1 MTTVYSFR
9 VGPYARSIYSYGT
22 ATFAD
27 IPEAYVQPVKE
38 YAAKTFSQYELDLAL
53 GNGYITQQ
61 QYDETIL
68 LKPLE

>member
-1 MTTVYSFR
+1 MAVYSFR
-9 VGPYARSIYSYGT
+9 IGPYARSIYSYGT

-27 IPEAYVQPVKE
+27 IPTEYIQPVKE
-38 YAAKTFSQYELDLAL
+38 YAAKTFSQYEMDLAI
-53 GNGYITQQ
+53 GNGFITQQ